1 MGCDGVCCVMVS
13 MNQIEELERRIGHQF
28 RASKVI
34 LLGSYANGSATDD
47 SDVNLLVIAEPPPV
61 SA

>member
-1 MGCDGVCCVMVS
+1 MVS